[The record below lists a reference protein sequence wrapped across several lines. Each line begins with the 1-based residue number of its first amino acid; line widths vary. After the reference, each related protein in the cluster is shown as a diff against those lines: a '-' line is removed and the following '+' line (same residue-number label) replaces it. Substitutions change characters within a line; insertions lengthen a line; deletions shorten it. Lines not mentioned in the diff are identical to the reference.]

1 MAAFLDFVLNGLD
14 RANLKRIVTVR
25 LGSERIGIEVVKAF
39 VPGLEDRLTNR
50 HWRPG
55 SRAAAAMLGVL

>member
-1 MAAFLDFVLNGLD
+1 LLRFVRQGLRRAGLN
-14 RANLKRIVTVR
+14 RIVTVR
-25 LGSERIGIEVVKAF
+25 LGSDRLGIEVVKAF

-55 SRAAAAMLGVL
+55 PRAASAMLGAL